1 MAERIHMTRRGH
13 QLLQQELKRLKSQD
27 RPRIVLEIKKA
38 REHGDLSENAEYH
51 AAKEQQ
57 GLIEARIMLLED
69 KLSRAQ
75 VVDTRNLVPDRVRFG
90 ATVILEDLE
99 SGQEVTYT
107 LVSEEEAD
115 VSKGLLSVRSPVG
128 RALIGK
134 AEEEEVQV
142 RVPSGTKEYEIK
154 GIRFDP

>member
-1 MAERIHMTRRGH
+1 
-13 QLLQQELKRLKSQD
+13 
-27 RPRIVLEIKKA
+27 
-38 REHGDLSENAEYH
+38 
-51 AAKEQQ
+51 
-57 GLIEARIMLLED
+57 MLLED

>member
-1 MAERIHMTRRGH
+1 MTRRGH
-13 QLLQQELKRLKSQD
+13 ELLQRELKRLKSQD
-27 RPRIVLEIKKA
+27 RPRIVQEIKQA

-57 GLIEARIMLLED
+57 GLIEARITLLED
-69 KLSRAQ
+69 KLSRAE
-75 VVDTRNLVPDRVRFG
+75 VVDTQGLDPDRVRFG
-90 ATVILEDLE
+90 ATVVLEDLE

-134 AEEEEVQV
+134 GEDDEVQV
-142 RVPSGTKEYEIK
+142 RVPSGLKEYEIRE
-154 GIRFDP
+154 IRFDP

>member
-1 MAERIHMTRRGH
+1 VAERIHMTRRGH